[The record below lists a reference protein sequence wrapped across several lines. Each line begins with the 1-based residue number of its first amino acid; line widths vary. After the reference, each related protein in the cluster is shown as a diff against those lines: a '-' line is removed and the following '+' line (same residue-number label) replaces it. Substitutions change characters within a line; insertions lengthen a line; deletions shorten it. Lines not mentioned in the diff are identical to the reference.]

1 MCLWHP
7 ALIPFMPDK
16 TIKRLFRTC
25 CELRQNWRGES
36 STKQA
41 PFFVRNGLYEQ
52 LIAYQQ
58 IVTRE
63 MLKRGLDWCA
73 FWDDVEYMGDNPP
86 FRYLREDW
94 LALYIEKESPY
105 PYMDEKYL
113 CNQILWLR
121 NHGKGTSKIL
131 KALRLNGFKGLENLF

>member
-7 ALIPFMPDK
+7 VLIPFMPDK
-16 TIKRLFRTC
+16 TLKRLFRTC

-73 FWDDVEYMGDNPP
+73 FCERIGWPST
-86 FRYLREDW
+86 LRKKAHTPIW
-94 LALYIEKESPY
+94 MKS
-105 PYMDEKYL
+105 
-113 CNQILWLR
+113 
-121 NHGKGTSKIL
+121 TSAIK
-131 KALRLNGFKGLENLF
+131 FYGLETMEKAPLKS